1 MTKKQKDRSMGGRKM
16 TKKQKDHRMGGSK
29 MTQEQKDKR
38 KETQFGGSKMT
49 QDHGMGG
56 SKMNKTQKKSQ
67 FGGDDPERINWRKV
81 LKQVVMDNKGP
92 MMVAEIISKV
102 QTYAETNGKTVPTAA
117 NIRQKFRTVNG
128 KWCCAWVGKMFK
140 IKRFKAKRGLVV
152 SLNH

>member
-1 MTKKQKDRSMGGRKM
+1 MTKKQKDARKLYGMGGSKM
-16 TKKQKDHRMGGSK
+16 SKKQKDKRMGGSK
-29 MTQEQKDKR
+29 MTKKQREKQKDHR
-38 KETQFGGSKMT
+38 
-49 QDHGMGG
+49 MGG

-67 FGGDDPERINWRKV
+67 FGGDDPKRINWRKV

-140 IKRFKAKRGLVV
+140 IKRFKAKKGLVV

>member
-1 MTKKQKDRSMGGRKM
+1 VYQNEQQRKKDARKLYGMGGSKM

-29 MTQEQKDKR
+29 MTKKQK
-38 KETQFGGSKMT
+38 
-49 QDHGMGG
+49 DHGMGG

-67 FGGDDPERINWRKV
+67 FGGDDPKRINWRKV

-117 NIRQKFRTVNG
+117 NIRQKFKTNKG
-128 KWCCAWVGKMFK
+128 KNCCAWVGKMFK
-140 IKRFKAKRGLVV
+140 IKRSKVKRDCVV
-152 SLNH
+152 SLKGRPK

>member
-1 MTKKQKDRSMGGRKM
+1 MYQDEQQRKKDARKLYGMGGSKM
-16 TKKQKDHRMGGSK
+16 TKKQKDASKDHR
-29 MTQEQKDKR
+29 
-38 KETQFGGSKMT
+38 
-49 QDHGMGG
+49 MGG

-67 FGGDDPERINWRKV
+67 FGGDDPKRINWRNV

-140 IKRFKAKRGLVV
+140 IKRSKVKRDSVV
-152 SLNH
+152 SLKGRPK

>member
-1 MTKKQKDRSMGGRKM
+1 MGGSKM

-29 MTQEQKDKR
+29 MTKKQKDRSMGGSKMTKKQKDKR
-38 KETQFGGSKMT
+38 KLYGLGGSKMT
-49 QDHGMGG
+49 
-56 SKMNKTQKKSQ
+56 KTQKKSQ
-67 FGGDDPERINWRKV
+67 FGGDDPKRINWRKV

-102 QTYAETNGKTVPTAA
+102 QTYAETNGKTVPKPA
-117 NIRQKFRTVNG
+117 NIRQKFKTVNG

>member
-1 MTKKQKDRSMGGRKM
+1 MGGSKM
-16 TKKQKDHRMGGSK
+16 TKKQKDASKVYGMGGSK
-29 MTQEQKDKR
+29 MTKKQKDA
-38 KETQFGGSKMT
+38 SK
-49 QDHGMGG
+49 DHRMGG

-117 NIRQKFRTVNG
+117 NIRQKFKTNKG
-128 KWCCAWVGKMFK
+128 KNCCAWVGKMFK
-140 IKRFKAKRGLVV
+140 IKRSKVKRDCVV
-152 SLNH
+152 SLKGGPYHG